1 MREEKRRT
9 YLCVLRACV
18 CDVCVY
24 VCVCSVCSV
33 CSVRVCCVRDA
44 VLCARCCI
52 LIQVWLSFSFF
63 FFFVRYQDQLDI
75 LHAAHKAVSEN
86 NDFTVIEGTGHTA
99 VGSIVGLNN
108 ARVAAELGVPVVLVC
123 NGGIGSSVDE
133 IELNRQLCLAH
144 GARVAGVI
152 LNKVQPAKME
162 MVRHYVSKALRPWHI
177 PLIACIPD
185 YEFLEDPC
193 LNDYEELLGE

>member
-1 MREEKRRT
+1 VERRGERRREEERRGEKRRLEERRT
-9 YLCVLRACV
+9 YLCVLRACM
-18 CDVCVY
+18 
-24 VCVCSVCSV
+24 
-33 CSVRVCCVRDA
+33 CCAHDA
-44 VLCARCCI
+44 YSYRCGSLCI
-52 LIQVWLSFSFF
+52 FSFF
-63 FFFVRYQDQLDI
+63 FSLRYQDQLDI

-152 LNKVQPAKME
+152 LNKVQPAKLE